1 MKGRSVPALSAL
13 SYAYGRGLGAES
25 VEELLGFWA
34 CYVFGSQWRVIGILN
49 GKNCRRAEGD

>member
-25 VEELLGFWA
+25 VDELLGFWA
-34 CYVFGSQWRVIGILN
+34 CYVFGSQRRVIGILN
-49 GKNCRRAEGD
+49 GTYTRRAKGD

>member
-25 VEELLGFWA
+25 VDELLGFWT

-49 GKNCRRAEGD
+49 GTYT

>member
-49 GKNCRRAEGD
+49 GTHRRRAEGD

>member
-25 VEELLGFWA
+25 VEELLGFWT
-34 CYVFGSQWRVIGILN
+34 CYVFGSQWRVIGILS
-49 GKNCRRAEGD
+49 GTYARRAKGD

>member
-25 VEELLGFWA
+25 VDELLGFWA

-49 GKNCRRAEGD
+49 GTYT

>member
-1 MKGRSVPALSAL
+1 MKGCSVPALSAL

-25 VEELLGFWA
+25 VEELLSFWT

-49 GKNCRRAEGD
+49 EKNRRRAAGH

>member
-25 VEELLGFWA
+25 VEELLGFWV

-49 GKNCRRAEGD
+49 EKNHRGAKGH

>member
-25 VEELLGFWA
+25 VEELLGFWTG
-34 CYVFGSQWRVIGILN
+34 YVFGSQWRVIGSLN
-49 GKNCRRAEGD
+49 EKNRRRAEGN

>member
-1 MKGRSVPALSAL
+1 MKGRSVPALSTL

-25 VEELLGFWA
+25 VEELLSFWT

-49 GKNCRRAEGD
+49 EKNRRRAEGN

>member
-1 MKGRSVPALSAL
+1 MKGKSVPAFSAL
-13 SYAYGRGLGAES
+13 SYAYGRGLKAES

-49 GKNCRRAEGD
+49 EKNRRRAEGN